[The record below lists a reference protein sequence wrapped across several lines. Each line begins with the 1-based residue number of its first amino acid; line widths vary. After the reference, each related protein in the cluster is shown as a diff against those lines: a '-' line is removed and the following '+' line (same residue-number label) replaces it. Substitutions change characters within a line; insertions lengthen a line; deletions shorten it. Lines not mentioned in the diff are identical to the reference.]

1 MTEAMNGDIA
11 AAQDRHSEGSLLSE
25 SVENYLKAIYQ
36 VGYGGRGAT
45 AQEIAA
51 QVGVSAPGVSKM
63 LRHLA
68 KHNLIRYE
76 PYQPVYLTDVG
87 EKIALEVIR
96 HHRLIELYL
105 MQSLGYDWD
114 KVHSEAE
121 RLEHHISEEF
131 EATIE
136 RLLGYPE
143 FDPHGDPI
151 PTRDG
156 KVARHVTDTLEEQ
169 SAGAHLVVR
178 RVTDENEEL
187 LRYLAAR
194 NIRPGAMIELL
205 EREPFG
211 GSLLVRLAA
220 GEQRISPDAAR
231 HVFVETVPQSAGD
244 QGDTGAP
251 LARHDKE

>member
-1 MTEAMNGDIA
+1 MTDEMHAETAGQAD
-11 AAQDRHSEGSLLSE
+11 SPLLSE

-36 VGYGGRGAT
+36 IGYGGRGAS
-45 AQEIAA
+45 AQEIAG
-51 QVGVSAPGVSKM
+51 QVGVSAAGVSKM
-63 LRHLA
+63 LRHLS
-68 KHNLIRYE
+68 KHQLIRYE
-76 PYQPVYLTDVG
+76 PYQPVYLSEVG

-105 MQSLGYDWD
+105 TKSLGYDWD
-114 KVHSEAE
+114 KVHGEAE

-131 EATIE
+131 EETIE

-156 KVARHVTDTLEEQ
+156 KVAPPVTDTLEEQ
-169 SAGAHLVVR
+169 ATGAHVVVR
-178 RVTDENEEL
+178 RVTDENDEL

-194 NIRPGAMIELL
+194 NIRPGAVIELL

-211 GSLLVRLAA
+211 GSLRLRLAA

-231 HVFVETVPQSAGD
+231 HVFVEMYAGSEEASA
-244 QGDTGAP
+244 
-251 LARHDKE
+251 KK

>member
-1 MTEAMNGDIA
+1 MTKDTPAETDIA
-11 AAQDRHSEGSLLSE
+11 MERQANGSLLSE

-36 VGYGGRGAT
+36 LGHGGQGAS
-45 AQEIAA
+45 AQDIAT
-51 QVGVSAPGVSKM
+51 QVGVSAAGVSKM
-63 LRHLA
+63 LRHLG
-68 KHNLIRYE
+68 KHQLIRYA
-76 PYQPVYLTDVG
+76 PYQPVFLTEVG
-87 EKIALEVIR
+87 EKVALEVIR

-131 EATIE
+131 EDSIE
-136 RLLGYPE
+136 RLLGYPQ

-156 KVARHVTDTLEEQ
+156 KIAPHITETLEEQ
-169 SAGAHLVVR
+169 ATGAQVVVR
-178 RVTDENEEL
+178 RVTDENDEL

-194 NIRPGAMIELL
+194 NIRPGTVIELL

-211 GSLLVRLAA
+211 GSLRVKLAA
-220 GEQRISPDAAR
+220 GEERISPDAAR
-231 HVFVETVPQSAGD
+231 HVFVQPVGAEGEPGD
-244 QGDTGAP
+244 DKKSSTG
-251 LARHDKE
+251 

>member
-1 MTEAMNGDIA
+1 MGKDIEVDTIS
-11 AAQDRHSEGSLLSE
+11 QNRQMDPPLLSE
-25 SVENYLKAIYQ
+25 AVENYLKAIYQ
-36 VGYGGRGAT
+36 IGSAGQGAS

-76 PYQPVYLTDVG
+76 PYQPVLLTETG

-105 MQSLGYDWD
+105 TQSMGYGWD

-131 EATIE
+131 EDTIE

-156 KVARHVTDTLEEQ
+156 KVAPPVTDTLEEQ
-169 SAGAHLVVR
+169 AAGVHVVVR
-178 RVTDENEEL
+178 RVTDENDEL

-194 NIRPGAMIELL
+194 NIRPGTLIELL
-205 EREPFG
+205 DREPFG

-220 GEQRISPDAAR
+220 GEQRI
-231 HVFVETVPQSAGD
+231 
-244 QGDTGAP
+244 
-251 LARHDKE
+251 